1 MLTQGKYLYFGDD
14 ISNVYHIRN
23 EVFCKELGMKEQDEK
38 DGRDDSSVHVLIFSY
53 DDTMKPVAT
62 GRIAYDGNTYI
73 IDKVCVIKEER
84 NKYYGDFVVRMLVNK
99 AFLSGAN
106 EVLVETYSQN
116 IKFYEKIG
124 FVVSGNPY
132 NKLNEEYIKLILRTE
147 SICKKCTR

>member
-14 ISNVYHIRN
+14 LSNVYHIRN
-23 EVFCKELGMKEQDEK
+23 EVFCKELGMKGEDER

-53 DDTMKPVAT
+53 VDTMKPVAT
-62 GRIAYDGNTYI
+62 GRISFDGDTYI
-73 IDKVCVIKEER
+73 IDKVCVLKEER

-99 AFLSGAN
+99 AVLSGAK

-116 IKFYEKIG
+116 IEFYKKIG
-124 FVVSGNPY
+124 FTPSGNSY
-132 NKLNEEYIKLILRTE
+132 VKFNEEYIKLILRTE